1 MKNLSKGQEIYD
13 KFQVGSDCFCFQD
26 LHVLEK
32 TNVLIHGEDA
42 TSLLIAAEIKKFH
55 AFYSNYKLGFNL
67 CNKKASADEISGFAS
82 ISKQLSLTGSGF
94 LIAEREYYEAMEHK
108 FKTKLGLITPTF
120 LDDYIAKMV
129 AHQFELG
136 HYVEQQKMTNILRFS
151 TVVGRR
157 VYKRRDIGR
166 FDVLIIRT
174 DSLDSVVYA
183 SYLYQE
189 IKLLYGISAA
199 VLLLHKTDDVRDLD
213 RCVKL
218 AQDLFI
224 PVENVIGTKQVI
236 SDINEEIIGF
246 NVLFISPARHSA
258 LTSSR
263 MKCWQKQTNSFN
275 YGLYVFEEDFRQLCN
290 NQEFNLDDILYDVNS
305 AVRYTLPTPE
315 DSEEICM
322 QIQLIRDE
330 LHQTPGYAPVSH
342 ATYRDLKVEQLK
354 KMHQSYLKML
364 FEL

>member
-1 MKNLSKGQEIYD
+1 MENLSKAQEIYD
-13 KFQVGSDCFCFQD
+13 KFQVGSDCFYFQD

-32 TNVLIHGEDA
+32 TSVLIHNEDA
-42 TSLLIAAEIKKFH
+42 TSLLIAKEMQKLH
-55 AFYSNYKLGFNL
+55 AFYSNYKLDFDL
-67 CNKKASADEISGFAS
+67 CNKNSAADEISGFAS
-82 ISKQLSLTGSGF
+82 FLKQLSLTGSGF
-94 LIAEREYYEAMEHK
+94 LIAEKAYYEALDAK

-129 AHQFELG
+129 AHQVELG

-151 TVVGRR
+151 TVIGRR
-157 VYKRRDIGR
+157 VYTRRDIGH
-166 FDVLIIRT
+166 FDVLVVRT

-183 SYLYQE
+183 AYIYQE

-199 VLLLHKTDDVRDLD
+199 VLFLHKADDIRDLD

-224 PVENVIGTKQVI
+224 PVENVIGDKQVI
-236 SDINEEIIGF
+236 SDISEEIIGF
-246 NVLFISPARHSA
+246 NVLFISPTRHSA
-258 LTSSR
+258 LTNSR
-263 MKCWQKQTNSFN
+263 VKCWQKQTNSFN

-305 AVRYTLPTPE
+305 AVMYTLPTPE
-315 DSEEICM
+315 ESEEICM

-330 LHQTPGYAPVSH
+330 LYQTPGYARVSH
-342 ATYRDLKVEQLK
+342 ATYRDLKAEQLK